1 MPEVPEP
8 PVDSPPMCGR
18 FTQQR
23 PTTEIAAIFEAEDL
37 VDDPGG
43 RFNVAPTDEAAVVVQ
58 RDDRRAVVGYRW
70 GLIPAGPMTRGSPHA
85 RSTPARRPSPPTRVF
100 RDAFRRRRCL
110 VPVDGFYEW
119 LRDGS
124 KRQPMR
130 IHDPDDRPL
139 ALAGLW
145 TGRQDPESGVWHR
158 TFTIV
163 TTRPNAFM
171 ASIHDR
177 MPVIVPPD
185 AWARWLDPRP
195 APGELRALLE
205 PRDDWA
211 LDAYPVPPLVNNV
224 ATTARNWS
232 SGSSRRRSRSPCCD
246 PCPRDPDGSSCYS
259 TRPTASILASTPVC
273 AGR

>member
-1 MPEVPEP
+1 
-8 PVDSPPMCGR
+8 MCGR

-23 PTTEIAAIFEAEDL
+23 PTSEIAAIFEAEDIA
-37 VDDPGG
+37 DDPGG
-43 RFNVAPTDEAAVVVQ
+43 RFNVAPTDEASVVVQ
-58 RDDRRAVVGYRW
+58 RDDRRAVVSYRW
-70 GLIPAGPMTRGSPHA
+70 GLIPGWSDDPRIASRTFNA
-85 RSTPARRPSPPTRVF
+85 RAETIASNPVF

-119 LRDGS
+119 LRDGA

-195 APGELRALLE
+195 TDVGELRALLE

-224 ATTARNWS
+224 RNN
-232 SGSSRRRSRSPCCD
+232 GPELVERLQPSPE
-246 PCPRDPDGSSCYS
+246 PL
-259 TRPTASILASTPVC
+259 TLL
-273 AGR
+273 